1 MPCNPNQV
9 SIDLPDGPSGVAIP
23 GFGVP
28 FSLKLPNINP
38 FPEGFPEDLLDL
50 LNQLQMLIPPG
61 ALLPQL
67 NPNFGKDIFD
77 AIMKLLDQFMPYLM
91 MYKFFLP
98 LLKLLLCVIEVLC
111 ALKNPFK
118 TLRAVKRLFRRCIP
132 DFLNLFPLWAL
143 IIMIISL
150 LLLLIALIKYI
161 IEQIIKFIQRIL
173 RNILALANA
182 FRDANDNAILA
193 IAQKLGALLCIFQ
206 NLFVLLAL
214 FNIIFGVI
222 RDILSLAFAVPPC
235 GEGSTESVGKTDN
248 CCDAEVCP
256 EIVKN
261 DYKRE
266 TGTLQYYSKI
276 NQTFSILP
284 SFSNEYRA
292 ESIQFFDVYQ
302 EQNQRFSNI
311 YDAYDIT
318 ETPKPVF
325 FPTDSTYT
333 SATPPKQASYT
344 FDLRMFYNPE
354 TYGRT
359 NISDGEPRWIKFED
373 CIMLQVPSS
382 NFKYYDNSN
391 QIIPTGV
398 CYIGG
403 GLGYEDDGSILYG
416 YEEDGHTKSS
426 TQATLNN
433 FLHMQ
438 DINTD
443 IPNPSQD
450 DGYTFYENVEYIFKP
465 NHEVLWSKDL
475 ITAGCIPDVSLDRT
489 FVNDAIAGDFALS
502 LSLLGEAMKP
512 ENGFPDIEGAQECLT
527 TAISGFRG
535 NLTVEGVAQFQTTA
549 LACMSKLNDEANA
562 ALGNIVELG
571 FDACSSDFEISHT
584 KQFTTQ
590 PIVITATLR
599 ERNGYGIASSLTSDI
614 GYNLSKK
621 MKAHATFGDVTNF
634 SYDGYSSFT
643 ANISSEEPGS
653 GQLMVSFDDQIFC
666 TNNLPDD
673 VDEDPSR
680 TLNTLDYRFV
690 YAPTSPFSP
699 AVPTTDGDST
709 TKPRRDAGD
718 QATAGHNAGGKD
730 GS

>member
-1 MPCNPNQV
+1 MPCSVNDV
-9 SIDLPDGPSGVAIP
+9 SIDLPDGPSGISIP

-38 FPEGFPEDLLDL
+38 FPEGFPENLLDL
-50 LNQLQMLIPPG
+50 LNQLQMLVPSG
-61 ALLPQL
+61 ALLPNL
-67 NPNFGKDIFD
+67 SINFGKDIFD
-77 AIMKLLDQFMPYLM
+77 AIMSLLDKFMPYLM

-98 LLKLLLCVIEVLC
+98 LLKLILCVIEVLC
-111 ALKNPFK
+111 SLKNPIK
-118 TLRAVKRLFRRCIP
+118 TLRAIKRLFRRCIP

-150 LLLLIALIKYI
+150 LLLLLALIKYI

-173 RNILALANA
+173 RNILALSNA

-235 GEGSTESVGKTDN
+235 GDSGSSADQ
-248 CCDAEVCP
+248 CCDSEVCP

-261 DYKRE
+261 DYERK
-266 TGTLQYYSKI
+266 TGSLQYYRKI
-276 NQTFSILP
+276 SQTFPLLP
-284 SFSNEYRA
+284 SFSYEYRS
-292 ESIQFFDVYQ
+292 ESFQLFDTQQ
-302 EQNQRFSNI
+302 EASQAFSNI
-311 YDAYDIT
+311 YDAYDISD
-318 ETPKPVF
+318 TPKPVF

-333 SATPPKQASYT
+333 SSTHPKQAPYT
-344 FDLRMFYNPE
+344 FDLRMFYNPA
-354 TYGRT
+354 TYNRI
-359 NISDGEPRWIKFED
+359 NPSDGAPRWIQFKD
-373 CIMLQVPSS
+373 CVMLQVPSS
-382 NFKYYDNSN
+382 NLKLYNNSDLS
-391 QIIPTGV
+391 IPTGV

-403 GLGYEDDGSILYG
+403 GLGYEDDGKILNG
-416 YEEDGHTKSS
+416 YAADGYTKLS

-433 FLHMQ
+433 FFHMQ
-438 DINTD
+438 NINTD
-443 IPNPSQD
+443 TPNPTQY
-450 DGYTFYENVEYIFKP
+450 DGYYFNENVEYIFKP

-475 ITAGCIPDVSLDRT
+475 ITAGCIPGVSLDRA
-489 FVNDAIAGDFALS
+489 FVNETIAGDTALK
-502 LSLLGEAMKP
+502 LSLLGIAMKV
-512 ENGFPDIEGAQECLT
+512 ENGFPDIEAAQECLT
-527 TAISGFRG
+527 TAIAGFRG

-549 LACMSKLNDEANA
+549 LACMSKLNDDANA
-562 ALGNIVELG
+562 TLEKMVEIG

-584 KQFTTQ
+584 KQFTTK
-590 PIVITATLR
+590 PIIITANLK
-599 ERNGYGIASSLTSDI
+599 ERNGYNVASSLTTDI
-614 GYNLSKK
+614 GNNMAKK
-621 MKAHATFGDVTNF
+621 LKAHATFGHVDNF
-634 SYDGYSSFT
+634 VYDGYSSFT
-643 ANISSEEPGS
+643 ANITSEEPGS
-653 GQLMVSFDDQIFC
+653 GQVMVSFDDQIFC

-673 VDEDPSR
+673 IDENPSH

-690 YAPTSPFSP
+690 YTPVSPFSP

-718 QATAGHNAGGKD
+718 QATAGHNSGGKD